1 MSMTG
6 EYRRVTAT
14 QLEDLLGKVAQ
25 SPDAF
30 SDHLYSEERR
40 FDKQEPALSIGKG
53 WQGIHFILN
62 GDPDEVTSVAGSV
75 VYGGQ
80 EVGADMSCG
89 PVRYMTPSQV
99 RSVSEALE
107 AITEVGF
114 KARFDQAAFRAADI
128 YSGGDWS
135 HPNDLPWLWERFS
148 DLRNFFREGAGSN
161 DAMLLY
167 IA

>member
-6 EYRRVTAT
+6 EYHRLTAT
-14 QLEDLLGKVAQ
+14 SLEDLLGRVRHD
-25 SPDAF
+25 PEAF
-30 SDHLYSEERR
+30 SIYLYSELRR
-40 FDKQEPALSIGKG
+40 FDKRDSTLSIGKG
-53 WQGIHFILN
+53 WHGIHFVLN
-62 GDPDEVTSVAGSV
+62 GDPDEINSLAGSV

-80 EVGADMSCG
+80 EVGADMSYG

-99 RSVSEALE
+99 QNVSKALE
-107 AITEVGF
+107 AITEEEF
-114 KARFDQAAFRAADI
+114 KARFDPAAFRAADI

-148 DLRNFFREGAGSN
+148 DLRNFFREGAGFGE
-161 DAMLLY
+161 AILLY

>member
-6 EYRRVTAT
+6 EYYRITVT
-14 QLEDLLGKVAQ
+14 QLEDLLGKVAHN
-25 SPDAF
+25 PEAF
-30 SDHLYSEERR
+30 SDYLYAEPRQ
-40 FDKQEPALSIGKG
+40 FDKKDPRLSIGKG

-75 VYGGQ
+75 IYGGQ
-80 EVGADMSCG
+80 EVGADMSYG

-99 RSVSEALE
+99 QSVSETLE
-107 AITEVGF
+107 LITEEEF
-114 KARFDQAAFRAADI
+114 NARFDPVVFRAADI

-148 DLRNFFREGAGSN
+148 ELRSFFREGANLG
-161 DAMLLY
+161 DAVLLY